1 MVFLL
6 LKTSY
11 KINMNIKERL
21 LYDLEF
27 DSAVISEDVSIVPNE
42 FEGDYSIPCFK
53 LSKIHKKAPAII
65 SREFCEQYK
74 PTGVVEKVLAVG
86 PYVNVVLNRSKISEF
101 VCNNIIGNENYG
113 KKDTVYGKTICID
126 YSSITLSKQIHIGH
140 LCTTV
145 IGECLAK
152 LYENAGYKVIRINYL
167 GDMGTPFGKIITIYK
182 KYGYEKNIEEMTADD
197 VQKLYAL
204 FAVKEREDEEL
215 INDAREWS
223 LKIEQNDEEA
233 LSLCDGFKNVAL
245 REANDMY
252 KMLNID
258 FDDWR
263 GEAYYNNETGSII
276 KMLEDKNLVV
286 ESDGAKC
293 IDLEE
298 YNMGMCLIQRSDGG
312 SLYTTRDLA
321 AAIDRYERY
330 GFSESIYVT
339 GIEQKHHFES
349 FFKVLEIAGY
359 DWAKNLKYVGY
370 GRMSTE
376 FGKISGREGHTPI
389 VKEIFQASIEKA
401 EKSLGNR
408 NVEEGTAEAIG
419 VSAVVFGVLKTE
431 RVKDTVFSLDQAIN
445 FDGNTSVYIQY
456 SYVRLIN
463 VISRAN
469 VTEYIDSSLYGKLTE
484 DEEFMLL
491 LKLDEFTDVL
501 EKAQVDCEPYY
512 VARYALEVS
521 TLVNKFYNNIRV
533 ISDDR
538 QMVSARV
545 VLCKMASEV
554 LKRSM
559 EILGIKVI
567 EKM

>member
-1 MVFLL
+1 M
-6 LKTSY
+6 
-11 KINMNIKERL
+11 
-21 LYDLEF
+21 
-27 DSAVISEDVSIVPNE
+27 
-42 FEGDYSIPCFK
+42 
-53 LSKIHKKAPAII
+53 
-65 SREFCEQYK
+65 
-74 PTGVVEKVLAVG
+74 
-86 PYVNVVLNRSKISEF
+86 
-101 VCNNIIGNENYG
+101 
-113 KKDTVYGKTICID
+113 
-126 YSSITLSKQIHIGH
+126 
-140 LCTTV
+140 
-145 IGECLAK
+145 
-152 LYENAGYKVIRINYL
+152 
-167 GDMGTPFGKIITIYK
+167 
-182 KYGYEKNIEEMTADD
+182 
-197 VQKLYAL
+197 
-204 FAVKEREDEEL
+204 
-215 INDAREWS
+215 
-223 LKIEQNDEEA
+223 
-233 LSLCDGFKNVAL
+233 
-245 REANDMY
+245 
-252 KMLNID
+252 
-258 FDDWR
+258 
-263 GEAYYNNETGSII
+263 
-276 KMLEDKNLVV
+276 
-286 ESDGAKC
+286 
-293 IDLEE
+293 
-298 YNMGMCLIQRSDGG
+298 
-312 SLYTTRDLA
+312 
-321 AAIDRYERY
+321 
-330 GFSESIYVT
+330 
-339 GIEQKHHFES
+339 
-349 FFKVLEIAGY
+349 EIAGY

-389 VKEIFQASIEKA
+389 VKEIFQTSIEKA
-401 EKSLGNR
+401 ERSLGNR

-469 VTEYIDSSLYGKLTE
+469 VTEYIDSSLYRKLTE

-491 LKLDEFTDVL
+491 LKLEEFTDVL